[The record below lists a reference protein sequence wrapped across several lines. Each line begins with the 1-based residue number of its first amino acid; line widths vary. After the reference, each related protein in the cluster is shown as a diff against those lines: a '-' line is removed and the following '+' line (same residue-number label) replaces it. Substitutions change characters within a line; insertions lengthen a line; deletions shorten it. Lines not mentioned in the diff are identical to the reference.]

1 MDEAFAAGAFLFL
14 KRTLVKAHER
24 VDLEFFTFEAQ
35 FLIGAVV
42 GFAVDVG
49 HGLDGF
55 LFASYAWVL
64 RFGFC
69 HVVPGCGFV

>member
-1 MDEAFAAGAFLFL
+1 
-14 KRTLVKAHER
+14 
-24 VDLEFFTFEAQ
+24 
-35 FLIGAVV
+35 VV